1 MKLSKKKVDIVFI
14 DPKTMQPRC
23 SFNQCVNKFTVEDF
37 EVKITDNGKEFVSAF
52 HACNECGQR
61 VKAKGDGRK
70 GYEEWRRRK
79 LQAEELASEE
89 SVK

>member
-14 DPKTMQPRC
+14 DPTTMQPRC